1 MTHLW
6 GTADTAPR
14 RAAPTRSC
22 PPHLMT
28 SSGGLAAPW
37 CQTTFWCNFFWRKKV
52 WPVQDQFVAPE
63 IFDIFFEFYFFG
75 NLRKITF
82 FFFDISNNSKYFCFQ
97 KWFYRFQWLY
107 QVQRFYQFHLL
118 CLLSMG
124 YQYIFNRYDFTC
136 KIFPNVK
143 QFNAIIHNALL
154 DFVRNRIRLLI
165 SGISFMIRIRLRS
178 CDLINNTQ
186 LLRI

>member
-97 KWFYRFQWLY
+97 KWFYRFQWFIKSNDFINSTY
-107 QVQRFYQFHLL
+107 CVFFRWVIN
-118 CLLSMG
+118 
-124 YQYIFNRYDFTC
+124 IFSIGTILHARY
-136 KIFPNVK
+136 FP
-143 QFNAIIHNALL
+143 I
-154 DFVRNRIRLLI
+154 
-165 SGISFMIRIRLRS
+165 
-178 CDLINNTQ
+178 
-186 LLRI
+186 